1 MVYTM
6 VLEAIAERLESSSL
20 SARTSLQQKELM
32 RTTKTTA
39 TFRLSKRTKTLL
51 ALSKFKNE
59 DQRNAFRRMMI
70 DAQVASSMVIKSS
83 KDRNSNK
90 GE

>member
-1 MVYTM
+1 
-6 VLEAIAERLESSSL
+6 
-20 SARTSLQQKELM
+20 M

-51 ALSKFKNE
+51 ALSRFKTE
-59 DQRNAFRRMMI
+59 EQRSAFRHMMI

>member
-20 SARTSLQQKELM
+20 SARTRLQQKELM

-39 TFRLSKRTKTLL
+39 TFRLSKRNKTLI
-51 ALSKFKNE
+51 ALGRFKSE
-59 DQRNAFRRMMI
+59 DQRSAFKNMMI
-70 DAQVASSMVIKSS
+70 DAQVASSVLVKSA
-83 KDRNSNK
+83 KDRNTNK